1 MFWLIIF
8 AVTWACCK
16 VFEVFEPLDTSS
28 RYEFDFLKQL
38 EETKDDK
45 RKD

>member
-16 VFEVFEPLDTSS
+16 ALDVFEHTSEPKT
-28 RYEFDFLKQL
+28 YEFDFLKWL

-45 RKD
+45 E